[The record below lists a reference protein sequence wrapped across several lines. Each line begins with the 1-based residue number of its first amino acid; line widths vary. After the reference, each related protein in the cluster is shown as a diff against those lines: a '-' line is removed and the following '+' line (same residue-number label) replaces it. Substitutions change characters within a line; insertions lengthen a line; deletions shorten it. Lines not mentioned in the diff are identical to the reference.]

1 MFLDRVIRHP
11 DHTPIPVKWAH
22 HEKCVVVDQTA
33 AFVSGIDMCFGRWDT
48 SQHRLVDLGPS
59 LDSTDHHQLD
69 RQVSGSSLLETS
81 RIINSS
87 RPTTTSQAIQS
98 VTMQL
103 LAQHC
108 VLDVAMA
115 PVRYTEDSPPPSDAV
130 DSKKAESKSLKKSA
144 RTVMLRVRT
153 VKRMRMRS
161 VRLGGRE
168 DSDDEDDNPDGNH
181 LTHIQPRYLPPE
193 GQLTWP
199 GKDYVNWIVRD
210 LARPQDHDQDN
221 EDRQTTPR
229 MPWHDIGLGLTGEAA
244 RDVARHFIQRWNH
257 LKSEKL
263 KLNNDFTFLLPKSYK
278 SDQSRDEE
286 LEEVLGPRTHQVKL
300 QVLRSLSN
308 WSGGQD
314 RTEFSIMTAII
325 SAISSAKH
333 YVYIENQFFIS
344 YVKTDEPHSDV
355 RNDVAT
361 AIYERILKAHKDG
374 EVFRVFILLPL
385 LPAFEGDI
393 AGDTGSGM
401 RTIMHYQYKSISR
414 GGNSLIS
421 KLEKAGVTDW
431 NKYIGFY
438 SLRTQDVLKGTP
450 VTELVYIHSKLCIV
464 DDNLVI
470 CGSAN
475 INDRSLLGDR
485 DSEVCLQVEDQEFIA
500 GKMNGLDYNTG
511 KFCGGLRKHLFKEHL
526 GLLDNPSQHHQVV
539 DPVCEEFFQNVWNRI
554 ASTNTVLYDEL
565 FSVIPTNSIPTLKAS
580 RELQTKARPLV
591 ETFGRDVR
599 NKLKN
604 IRGHLVFFPTEYLS
618 QEDLQPAGLAKE
630 GMIPQDIWK

>member
-1 MFLDRVIRHP
+1 MFLARVIRHP

-22 HEKCVVVDQTA
+22 HEKTVVVDQTT

-48 SQHRLVDLGPS
+48 NQHRLVDLGPS
-59 LDSTDHHQLD
+59 VDSTDHQLD
-69 RQVSGSSLLETS
+69 RQVSGSSLLESS

-115 PVRYTEDSPPPSDAV
+115 PVRYTEESPAPSETV
-130 DSKKAESKSLKKSA
+130 EGKKVAERKSLKKSA
-144 RTVMLRVRT
+144 RNVMLRVRT
-153 VKRMRMRS
+153 VKRMRS
-161 VRLGGRE
+161 VKLGRE
-168 DSDDEDDNPDGNH
+168 DSDDEDDNPDGNL
-181 LTHIQPRYLPPE
+181 LTHIQPRYLPPD
-193 GQLTWP
+193 GLLTWP

-210 LARPQDHDQDN
+210 LARPQDPDQDN

-263 KLNNDFTFLLPKSYK
+263 KLNNNFTFLLPKSYK
-278 SDQSRDEE
+278 PDQTSSAAGGP
-286 LEEVLGPRTHQVKL
+286 EEVLGGARANQVKL

-314 RTEFSIMTAII
+314 RTEFSIMTAIV

-344 YVKTDEPHSDV
+344 YVKTEGPNSDV

-361 AIYERILKAHKDG
+361 AIYERILKAHKGG
-374 EVFRVFILLPL
+374 EVFRVFILLPI

-401 RTIMHYQYKSISR
+401 RTIMNYQYKSISR

-464 DDNLVI
+464 DDRLVI

-485 DSEVCLQVEDQEFIA
+485 DSEVCVQVEDQEFIA
-500 GKMNGLDYNTG
+500 GKMNGLDYNSG
-511 KFCGGLRKHLFKEHL
+511 KFAGGLRKHLFKEHL
-526 GLLDNPSQHHQVV
+526 GLLENPSCNQQVV
-539 DPVCEEFFQNVWNRI
+539 DPVCEEFFENVWNRI

-604 IRGHLVFFPTEYLS
+604 IQGHLVFFPTEYLS
-618 QEDLQPAGLAKE
+618 QEDLQPAGRE